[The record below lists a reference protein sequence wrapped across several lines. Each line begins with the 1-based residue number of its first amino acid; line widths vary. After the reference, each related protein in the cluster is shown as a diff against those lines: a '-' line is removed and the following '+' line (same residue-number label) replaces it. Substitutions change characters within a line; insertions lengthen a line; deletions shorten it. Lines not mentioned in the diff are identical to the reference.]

1 MVTAREACDGVFTG
15 EAATGLESLMGEKR
29 FQSVPKGGVAGL
41 AESLIDDARVVT
53 VEGTT
58 DRVDFCHM
66 TLPEANRY
74 AITLGMYLKAQYAAW
89 PPRESPSPS
98 PASPSPSVKPTR
110 EQREPSPS
118 LSVERFQLGREEAWV
133 TSLGSRVTFKC
144 SSPRLSGSMSL
155 PILVTGELMN
165 RHPRNFTDISK
176 ADSEATLL
184 VLHAATLA
192 VAKELRCKDNGGL
205 PEKATPFKRLPPP
218 PES

>member
-1 MVTAREACDGVFTG
+1 MVTAGEACDGVFTG
-15 EAATGLESLMGEKR
+15 GAATGLEALMGEKR

-41 AESLIDDARVVT
+41 AESLIDDARVAT

-58 DRVDFCHM
+58 DRVDLCHM
-66 TLPEANRY
+66 TLPDRDRY
-74 AITLGMYLKAQYAAW
+74 AITLGMYLEAQYAAW
-89 PPRESPSPS
+89 PPRKSPSPS

-110 EQREPSPS
+110 KQRERPSWYS
-118 LSVERFQLGREEAWV
+118 TVRFQIGQEKAIV
-133 TSLGSRVTFKC
+133 TSFSSSITFKC

-155 PILVTGELMN
+155 PILVTGELKN
-165 RHPRNFTDISK
+165 RYPRNLTDISK